1 MKKLVGNGF
10 RISLVDANRGIN
22 YRLNSIRIEKK
33 IYSPL
38 TKIKSYHLQDGSKNS
53 AISKLCYDFLL
64 AGRCEFDD
72 NKRQK
77 SIEVEFKKVAA
88 MILSILAVQKN
99 ITKRLKVQK

>member
-1 MKKLVGNGF
+1 MVKNGY
-10 RISLVDANRGIN
+10 RISLIDVNHGVN

-38 TKIKSYHLQDGSKNS
+38 IKRKSYCLQDEIKNR

-64 AGRCEFDD
+64 GGRCEFDD

-77 SIEVEFKKVAA
+77 SIEIEFKKVAA
-88 MILSILAVQKN
+88 TILSILVEGSK
-99 ITKRLKVQK
+99 K

>member
-10 RISLVDANRGIN
+10 RISLIDANRGIN

-38 TKIKSYHLQDGSKNS
+38 IKRKSYCLRDDSKNS

-88 MILSILAVQKN
+88 AILSILVEGSKKWTA
-99 ITKRLKVQK
+99 

>member
-10 RISLVDANRGIN
+10 RISLVDANRGVN

-38 TKIKSYHLQDGSKNS
+38 IKRKSYCLRDDSKNS

-64 AGRCEFDD
+64 GSRCEFDD
-72 NKRQK
+72 KKRQK

-88 MILSILAVQKN
+88 MILSILVGGGKKWTA
-99 ITKRLKVQK
+99 

>member
-1 MKKLVGNGF
+1 M
-10 RISLVDANRGIN
+10 
-22 YRLNSIRIEKK
+22 
-33 IYSPL
+33 
-38 TKIKSYHLQDGSKNS
+38 QDGSKNS

-88 MILSILAVQKN
+88 TILSILVEGGKKWTA
-99 ITKRLKVQK
+99 

>member
-1 MKKLVGNGF
+1 MVGNGF
-10 RISLVDANRGIN
+10 RISLIDANRGIN

-38 TKIKSYHLQDGSKNS
+38 TKIKSYHLQNENKNS
-53 AISKLCYDFLL
+53 VISKLCYDFLL

-77 SIEVEFKKVAA
+77 SIEAEFKKVAA
-88 MILSILAVQKN
+88 TILSILVEGGKKWTA
-99 ITKRLKVQK
+99 